1 MPCRCVR
8 CRALR
13 RCSFVEFD
21 DVENAEEFS
30 DMVVALRERLAAA
43 KAKSELINAREA
55 LFGFPVSVQCRP

>member
-1 MPCRCVR
+1 VR

-43 KAKSELINAREA
+43 KATSELINAREA